1 MEGGGKMKIELRWF
15 KSVDDGDY
23 KLQYREVYVVSL
35 VYHFENWQEV
45 PFVLEGCEEKEKA
58 T

>member
-1 MEGGGKMKIELRWF
+1 MKIELRWF

-23 KLQYREVYVVSL
+23 KLQYREERKYQVGTY
-35 VYHFENWQEV
+35 FENWQEV
-45 PFVLEGCEEKEKA
+45 PFVLEGCDEKEKA

>member
-1 MEGGGKMKIELRWF
+1 MDKGGGKMKIELRWF

-23 KLQYREVYVVSL
+23 KLQYREAY
-35 VYHFENWQEV
+35 FENWQEV
-45 PFVLEGCEEKEKA
+45 PFVLEGCDEKEKA